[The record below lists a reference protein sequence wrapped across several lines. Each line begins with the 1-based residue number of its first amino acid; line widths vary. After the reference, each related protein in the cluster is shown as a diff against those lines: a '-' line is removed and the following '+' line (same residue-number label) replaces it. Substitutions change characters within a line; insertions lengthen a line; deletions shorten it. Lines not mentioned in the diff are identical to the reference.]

1 MIDRPLLKRIL
12 TADLDRPPRD
22 DVRRAATEI
31 AARHGDTVAAVLFYG
46 SGLRDDDPG
55 AIIDLYVLVDDY
67 RAFFRRAVPAVFNRL
82 LPPNVLFLPSNGRN
96 AGFKVAVI
104 SRRQFRARL
113 APASR
118 DTTLWARFC
127 QPVAVA
133 FARDAAARDWIVE
146 ALADAAA
153 TAIHWAVRLGPDRG
167 TTADYWAAL
176 FRHTYAAEM
185 RVEGGGR
192 AKTIADFAADRYA
205 ALIAATGELAATPGG
220 DLRRNLPSTEVARA
234 KTAWARRHSLGKT
247 LNIARLA
254 KALFTFDGGVDYI
267 VWKLERHSG
276 QQVALTPWQ
285 RRHPLL
291 AAPFVLASLRR
302 RGIVR

>member
-1 MIDRPLLKRIL
+1 MTDRSLLIRIL
-12 TADLDRPPRD
+12 TADLDRTPRD
-22 DVRRAATEI
+22 DVRRAAEDI
-31 AARHGDTVAAVLFYG
+31 AARHGATVAAVLFYG
-46 SGLRDDDPG
+46 SGLRDDDPD

-67 RAFFRRAVPAVFNRL
+67 RAFFPRRTPAVFNRL

-104 SRRQFRARL
+104 SRRQFRDRL
-113 APASR
+113 VPASR

-133 FARDAAARDWIVE
+133 YSRDVEAREWVVA

-153 TAIHWAVRLGPDRG
+153 TAIHWAVRLGPDQG
-167 TTADYWAAL
+167 TAADYWAAL

-205 ALIAATGELAATPGG
+205 ALIAASGELAAEPGG
-220 DLRRNLPSTEVARA
+220 LRRTISTAEAHRARA
-234 KTAWARRHSLGKT
+234 AWARRRRIGKT

-254 KALFTFDGGVDYI
+254 KALFTFDGGIDYI

-276 QQVALTPWQ
+276 QPVALTPWQ

>member
-12 TADLDRPPRD
+12 STDLKRPPRD
-22 DVRRAATEI
+22 DVRRAAADI
-31 AARHGDTVAAVLFYG
+31 VARHGETVAAVLFYG
-46 SGLRDDDPG
+46 SGLRDDDPE
-55 AIIDLYVLVDDY
+55 AIVDLYVLVDDY
-67 RAFFRRAVPAVFNRL
+67 GAFFRRRTPAAFNRL
-82 LPPNVLFLPSNGRN
+82 LPPNVMFLPSNGAN

-104 SRRQFRARL
+104 SRPQFRARL
-113 APASR
+113 APGSR

-127 QPVAVA
+127 QPVALA
-133 FARDAAARDWIVE
+133 FARDDAARDWAAE
-146 ALADAAA
+146 ALGDAAA
-153 TAIHWAVRLGPDRG
+153 TALHWAVRLGPDQG
-167 TTADYWAAL
+167 TADDYWSAL

-192 AKTIADFAADRYA
+192 AKTITGFAAARYA
-205 ALIAATGELAATPGG
+205 AMTAATDELVRAENG
-220 DLRRNLPSTEVARA
+220 DLRRVVPAIEATRAR
-234 KTAWARRHSLGKT
+234 TAWARRRRIGKT

-254 KALFTFDGGVDYI
+254 KALFTFDGGIDYI

-276 QQVALTPWQ
+276 QPIVLTPWQ

-291 AAPFVLASLRR
+291 AAPFVLAALRR

>member
-1 MIDRPLLKRIL
+1 MTDRQLLTRIL
-12 TADLDRPPRD
+12 SADLDRTPRA
-22 DVRRAATEI
+22 DVRRAADEI
-31 AARHGDTVAAVLFYG
+31 AARHGATVAAVLFYG
-46 SGLRDDDPG
+46 SGLRDDDPD

-67 RAFFRRAVPAVFNRL
+67 RAFFPRLAPALFNRL
-82 LPPNVLFLPSNGRN
+82 LPPNVLFLPSNGAN

-113 APASR
+113 APTSR

-133 FARDAAARDWIVE
+133 YARDAEARDWIV
-146 ALADAAA
+146 ASLAEAAA
-153 TAIHWAVRLGPDRG
+153 TAIHWAVRLGPDQG
-167 TTADYWAAL
+167 SAADYWAAL

-205 ALIAATGELAATPGG
+205 ALIAASGELAAAGPG
-220 DLRRNLPSTEVARA
+220 DLRRTISATEAARA
-234 KTAWARRHSLGKT
+234 RATWARRRSLGKT
-247 LNIARLA
+247 LNVARLA
-254 KALFTFDGGVDYI
+254 KALFTFDGGIDYI
-267 VWKLERHSG
+267 LWKLERHSG
-276 QQVALTPWQ
+276 QRVALTPWQ

-291 AAPFVLASLRR
+291 AAPFVLAALRR

>member
-1 MIDRPLLKRIL
+1 MIDRPLLECIV
-12 TADLDRPPRD
+12 TADLDRPLRD
-22 DVRRAATEI
+22 DVRRAAEEI

-46 SGLRDDDPG
+46 SGLRDDDPD

-67 RAFFRRAVPAVFNRL
+67 RAFFDRPMPALFNLL
-82 LPPNVLFLPSNGRN
+82 LPPNVMFLPSNGGN

-104 SRRQFRARL
+104 SRWQFRARL
-113 APASR
+113 SPESR

-127 QPVAVA
+127 QPAIIA
-133 FARDAAARDWIVE
+133 FARDADARGWTIR

-153 TAIHWAVRLGPDRG
+153 AALHWAVRLGPEQG
-167 TTADYWAAL
+167 LASDYWEAL

-192 AKTIADFAADRYA
+192 AGTIASFAATRYA
-205 ALIAATGELAATPGG
+205 SLAVATSELALDGHGG
-220 DLRRNLPSTEVARA
+220 VRRTVPAAEVARA
-234 KTAWARRHSLGKT
+234 RAQWARRRLRGKI

-254 KALFTFDGGVDYI
+254 KALFTFDGGIDYV